1 MQRIDL
7 KEIFNGLR
15 SYKSAHRV
23 IVKLNLWPLMSV
35 PGILS
40 CAYIILLIVFGAVYL
55 DDMARYIN
63 ANQMPEIIQ
72 GAVITVI
79 VDVMLWFL
87 LLAIGYMTYRQIIL
101 ILFSSILAYISETV
115 ECKVYNEASVPFTLT
130 FFFKDIVRSV
140 IINTRS
146 LALMF
151 VMTLLAWLLVLVP
164 LIGAIISPVLILGI
178 QAYFSGTGLIDY
190 TLERK
195 RFSVRESIQYASEHR
210 SNVIGLGLGFM
221 LLLLIP
227 IIGWFMAPGY
237 GAVASTMATL
247 EKVRGAPSE
256 RPPV

>member
-15 SYKSAHRV
+15 SYKSAHQV

-40 CAYIILLIVFGAVYL
+40 CAYIVFLIVLGVFYL

-63 ANQMPEIIQ
+63 ANQIPEILQ
-72 GAVITVI
+72 STVITVI
-79 VDVMLWFL
+79 IDIMLWL
-87 LLAIGYMTYRQIIL
+87 LLLVIGYMTYRQIIL
-101 ILFSSILAYISETV
+101 ILFSPILAYISETV
-115 ECKVYNEASVPFTLT
+115 ESKVYNEASAPFNLT
-130 FFFKDIVRSV
+130 FFFKDIIRSV

-151 VMTLLAWLLVLVP
+151 VMTLLAWLSVLVP
-164 LIGAIISPVLILGI
+164 LICPIVSAILIVSI

-195 RFSVRESIQYASEHR
+195 RFSVRESIQYAREHR
-210 SNVIGLGLGFM
+210 SDVMGLGLGFM

-227 IIGWFMAPGY
+227 VIGWFMAPGY
-237 GAVASTMATL
+237 GAVASMLATL
-247 EKVRGAPSE
+247 EKVRGVP
-256 RPPV
+256 

>member
-23 IVKLNLWPLMSV
+23 IVKLNLWPLISI

-40 CAYIILLIVFGAVYL
+40 CAYIILLIVLGVVYL

-63 ANQMPEIIQ
+63 ANQMPAILQ
-72 GAVITVI
+72 SAVITVI
-79 VDVMLWFL
+79 IDIMLWL
-87 LLAIGYMTYRQIIL
+87 LLLVVGYMTYRQIIL
-101 ILFSSILAYISETV
+101 ILFSPILAYISEIV
-115 ECKVYNEASVPFTLT
+115 ECKVYDEASVSFNLT

-140 IINTRS
+140 IINMRS

-164 LIGAIISPVLILGI
+164 LIGAIVSAILILGI

-195 RFSVRESIQYASEHR
+195 RFSVRESIQYAREHQ
-210 SNVIGLGLGFM
+210 SNVMGLGLGFM

-227 IIGWFMAPGY
+227 VIGWFMAPGY
-237 GAVASTMATL
+237 GAVASTLATS
-247 EKVRGAPSE
+247 EKVRGTPCK
-256 RPPV
+256 